1 MNKTLKII
9 TVLLMVIMISAT
21 LGTVVNASSATTT
34 GDKKAGDPSNIIDN
48 MQPNYSDD
56 AGISSIGQNIINI
69 ISTVAIVIAVIV
81 LAIIGVK
88 YMIGSASEKAE
99 YKKTMIPYIVG
110 AILVFG
116 AGAIAKVV
124 VGMASTIT
132 GS

>member
-21 LGTVVNASSATTT
+21 LGTVVNAGSATTT
-34 GDKKAGDPSNIIDN
+34 GDKKAGDPTNIIDG
-48 MQPNYSDD
+48 MSPDYTDT
-56 AGISSIGQNIINI
+56 AGIGTIGQNIINI

>member
-21 LGTVVNASSATTT
+21 LGTVVNAGSATTT
-34 GDKKAGDPSNIIDN
+34 GNKQAGDPGSIIDN

-110 AILVFG
+110 AILVLG